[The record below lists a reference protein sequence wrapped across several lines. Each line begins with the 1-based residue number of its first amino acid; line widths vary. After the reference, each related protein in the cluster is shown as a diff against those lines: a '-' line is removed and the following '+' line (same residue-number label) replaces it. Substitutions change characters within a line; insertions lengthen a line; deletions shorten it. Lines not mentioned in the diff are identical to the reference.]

1 MHTGHH
7 DEAGSAAPLTAL
19 DLVGVVYSAGKV
31 FDGLSTGRLATEAFV
46 RAGDTTGIASRPDL
60 ELLQDLKAVAE
71 RVVERAGTVVDAAYV
86 RELNGLISRS
96 GPLRPGELRRAD
108 QHIGVETP
116 LGRHEPPALSDQDL
130 AELIEAATSDEDHVE
145 NALELF
151 VSIAKAQPFEDG
163 NKRTALFAANALL
176 LGAGSG
182 RVLTVPMDEHDPSV
196 AATFVMLLAQA
207 YINND
212 HDGVKEMLRTH
223 GLAELTL
230 GGERSRTAEYEA
242 TARAVV
248 EPEPGQLGNP
258 LSAQVE
264 SGLPAPRSS
273 GMGY

>member
-1 MHTGHH
+1 MRF
-7 DEAGSAAPLTAL
+7 AAL
-19 DLVGVVYSAGKV
+19 DLVDVVYSAGKV
-31 FDGLSTGRLATEAFV
+31 FDGLSTGRRAAEAFV
-46 RAGDTTGIASRPDL
+46 RAGDTTGIASRHDL
-60 ELLQDLKAVAE
+60 ELLQDLESLAE
-71 RVVERAGTVVDAAYV
+71 RVVERAGTVVNAAYV
-86 RELNGLISRS
+86 GELNGLISRS

-116 LGRHEPPALSDQDL
+116 LGRHEPPALSEQGL
-130 AELIEAATSDEDHVE
+130 AELIKAATSDEDHIE
-145 NALELF
+145 TALELF

-176 LGAGSG
+176 LGEDSG

-196 AATFVMLLAQA
+196 AATFVKLLAQA
-207 YINND
+207 HINDD

-223 GLAELTL
+223 GLAELAS
-230 GGERSRTAEYEA
+230 GDERSLTAEYEA
-242 TARAVV
+242 TARAVA
-248 EPEPGQLGNP
+248 EPEPGQLGHP